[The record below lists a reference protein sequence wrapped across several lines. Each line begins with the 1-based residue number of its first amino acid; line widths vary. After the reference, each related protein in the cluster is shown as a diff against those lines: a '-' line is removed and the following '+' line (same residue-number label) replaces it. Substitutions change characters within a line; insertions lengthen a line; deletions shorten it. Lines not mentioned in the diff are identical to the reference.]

1 MKLLGYGYVLLW
13 LAIVGCFTVFG
24 FVERQ
29 GDFPSP
35 YAIEP
40 IVAFAAIGIGAAS
53 YIVAGLIVIKK
64 LRAECFGRG
73 AAAAM
78 LFLSAVASVIIP
90 VLIVSAVAMATR
102 RSPSDNRVELFGGE
116 HGLWVLAVGWYSFW
130 ITLAVL
136 LVFAVWALVLAKYKP
151 KQSISA

>member
-1 MKLLGYGYVLLW
+1 MKLLGYVLLW

-64 LRAECFGRG
+64 LRAGCFGRG

-90 VLIVSAVAMATR
+90 VSFRPL
-102 RSPSDNRVELFGGE
+102 PWPLVEARLTT
-116 HGLWVLAVGWYSFW
+116 V
-130 ITLAVL
+130 
-136 LVFAVWALVLAKYKP
+136 
-151 KQSISA
+151 